1 MGSPAAA
8 LRVLIGWVVVIGV
21 AVYAIRNPEV
31 CMQAV
36 AALIEGVAGWI
47 AEQVEE

>member
-8 LRVLIGWVVVIGV
+8 LRVLIGWVLVIGG
-21 AVYAIRNPEV
+21 AGYAIRKPEQ

-36 AALIEGVAGWI
+36 AALIEGVASWI
-47 AEQVEE
+47 AEQVRE